1 MINERRR
8 SFLLASISVA
18 ASLTVAFII
27 ISLSYLTAIDNTYL
41 RLQEVAQSQARL
53 IESMIAHE
61 RIETLDQGPTANV
74 LTAVKAAHRSN
85 TGFGETGEF
94 ALVSLEGS
102 QIKFHAQQRVLLTSP
117 ATIRAG
123 DTELA
128 EPMKRALAGESGT
141 ILTRDYRGEIVLAA
155 IETIAGSNLG

>member
-85 TGFGETGEF
+85 TGFGETG
-94 ALVSLEGS
+94 
-102 QIKFHAQQRVLLTSP
+102 
-117 ATIRAG
+117 
-123 DTELA
+123 
-128 EPMKRALAGESGT
+128 
-141 ILTRDYRGEIVLAA
+141 
-155 IETIAGSNLG
+155 